1 MEWGSGLISSAKCE
15 MRSSESFLVK
25 GCYMTRLI
33 IGLWVVLSVGLGVVE
48 AQEAQWMAVLVN
60 GKKVGYYKKIPL
72 RMSTTKCVL

>member
-1 MEWGSGLISSAKCE
+1 
-15 MRSSESFLVK
+15 
-25 GCYMTRLI
+25 MTRLI
-33 IGLWVVLSVGLGVVE
+33 IGLWVVLSVGLGVVEAQE